1 MGGLV
6 ITTDDTVLKTLPP
19 LALPFVLGYAIEV
32 LFAFMDK
39 LVKAFVGNDKLPQ
52 GAA

>member
-1 MGGLV
+1 
-6 ITTDDTVLKTLPP
+6 VLKALPP

-39 LVKAFVGNDKLPQ
+39 LVKSFVGEEKTVRP
-52 GAA
+52 A